1 MFIPVSIN
9 TGLTT
14 VSCVATAT
22 GDLTANCEVLYKSA
36 SYQPNVAIPVVKGD
50 TIQLRTTV
58 TGPAQIV
65 VGLGDRTYYWHVDL
79 PKTLRYVEDLA
90 FQRVTGSV
98 YGKLYSFPSNTQK
111 TYVETGTLTKN
122 EDILASIDYQ
132 KKEIWLFGSLG
143 AVKKIT
149 TPEKPVA
156 VVFLPRWSID
166 EDVATAPY
174 VVTDSKVY
182 ALTDDMSLDIAGGVV
197 ITTGS
202 AVNGACADASGIVF
216 VTSTYVGRII
226 PGQGATQL
234 TNVGGSS
241 VQVTYDNKIVLGRND
256 GFISIFT
263 QTGASY
269 SEEIIF
275 TERELPNGS
284 VIGVNSKYL
293 LDVNHAEYVFA
304 VDMVN
309 RKVISIKLDDKT
321 VSQLNL
327 DLVPSSIVSEKD
339 SVYVSFFNHTKAFKY
354 GVDLTGLEEV
364 NSVKTH
370 GSSFLTEFMATDL
383 YADAADVTTAEI
395 STAIRLDQ
403 YDVSVD
409 ETSLDVTWTVPWTR
423 PQYLKLV
430 TPGATATLNGDP
442 FTEGYVVAPSQLV
455 ISMPNDGEYYAE
467 SQINLLGYRPV
478 SVHFRTEPK
487 LFPDSVTLNTVYEA
501 FIRKQYEDIFQVE
514 GMTDGFSVDVSTD
527 SGDME
532 FSIND
537 APYAT
542 SGTIK
547 NGDVVEVRATIR
559 NMITKRNQHDIM
571 TEFGMPVSLW
581 TILVMQLNGAQF
593 RPDTTLEK
601 HKFDVIRQEES
612 ATEEHTVEPQI
623 GIVAPQMLST
633 DTYAP
638 LVSASYICEG
648 DVECNHW
655 DSNVVMQGS
664 LVQSLGGTTRI
675 LEQSTSAVLSDKNR
689 MIERSVSAVLAGKTN
704 NVEHGYEAVIVYS
717 DSSYDSPILR
727 MDATFRE
734 GQKSFFY
741 DADYSVSVSLAVSE
755 HASNTERRAG
765 VSVSIQDN
773 VFYLT
778 RESELTLDTETFR
791 YVSMSSIAYQYD
803 YLREHAAHTIGIDA
817 EYVRR
822 LMTSLEFA
830 ASVDRFYSN
839 PTVDLNAVYEK
850 TLLPTWAEHVS
861 EYGTLV
867 RSNQYASESPAQL
880 LSNITY
886 ADHSSVSHMLYGPT
900 YGEWGSDVGINGQQT
915 YVDVVTT
922 GTVSGS
928 SEGAFASNV
937 VVFSQHESIMVP
949 MPAREW
955 VVDTHQELYLEA
967 DQSGFFDTLEDAQA
981 YAATL
986 NLELNTPAQFKQYG
1000 DKWILVSAPVVDNA
1014 ACFPTTAP
1022 PSSQRRFGYAGG
1034 G

>member
-22 GDLTANCEVLYKSA
+22 GDLTADCEVLYKSA

-50 TIQLRTTV
+50 TIQLRTNV

-65 VGLGDRTYYWHVDL
+65 VELGDRTYYWHVDL

-98 YGKLYSFPSNTQK
+98 YGKLYSFPSNTQQ
-111 TYVETGTLTKN
+111 TYVETGTLSKN

-166 EDVATAPY
+166 EDVATTPY
-174 VVTDSKVY
+174 VVTESKVY

-197 ITTGS
+197 IATGPL
-202 AVNGACADASGIVF
+202 VNGACADASGIVF
-216 VTSTYVGRII
+216 VTNTYVGRII

-234 TNVGGSS
+234 TNTGGSS
-241 VQVTYDNKIVLGRND
+241 VQVTFDNKIVLGRND

-263 QTGASY
+263 QSGASY
-269 SEEIIF
+269 SEEIVF
-275 TERELPNGS
+275 TERKLPNGS
-284 VIGVNSKYL
+284 VIGVNTKYL

-304 VDMVN
+304 IDMVN

-321 VSQLNL
+321 VNQLNL
-327 DLVPSSIVSEKD
+327 DFVPSSIVSEKD
-339 SVYVSFFNHTKAFKY
+339 SVYVSFFDHTKAFKY

-383 YADAADVTTAEI
+383 YEDATDVTKAED
-395 STAIRLDQ
+395 STAIRFNQHDIG
-403 YDVSVD
+403 VD
-409 ETSLDVTWTVPWTR
+409 ETSLTATWIVPWTR
-423 PQYLKLV
+423 PQYIRLI
-430 TPGATATLNGDP
+430 TPGATATLDDQP
-442 FTEGYVVAPSQLV
+442 FTEGYVVSPSQLV
-455 ISMPNDGEYYAE
+455 VSMPNDGEYYAE
-467 SQINLLGYRPV
+467 SQVDLMGYRPV
-478 SVHFRTEPK
+478 SIHFRTEPK
-487 LFPDSVTLNTVYEA
+487 LFPNSVTLNTVYEA
-501 FIRKQYEDIFQVE
+501 FIRRQYDDIFQVE
-514 GMTDGFSVDVSTD
+514 GMTDGFSVQVGTD

-537 APYAT
+537 APYAKT
-542 SGTIK
+542 GTIK
-547 NGDVVEVRATIR
+547 NGDVVEVRAVIK

-581 TILVMQLNGAQF
+581 TILVMQLNGASF

-601 HKFDVIRQEES
+601 HKFDVVRQEES

-623 GIVAPQMLST
+623 SIAAPQMLST

-638 LVSASYICEG
+638 LVSASYMCEG

-664 LVQSLGGTTRI
+664 LVQSLSGTTRI
-675 LEQSTSAVLSDKNR
+675 LEQSTSSSVAGTT
-689 MIERSVSAVLAGKTN
+689 RS
-704 NVEHGYEAVIVYS
+704 VEHGYEAVIAYS
-717 DSSYDSPILR
+717 DSSYDSPLLR
-727 MDATFRE
+727 MEATFRE
-734 GQKSFFY
+734 GEKSFLY
-741 DADYSVSVSLAVSE
+741 DADYLVSVSLAVSE
-755 HASNTERRAG
+755 YASDTERRAG
-765 VSVSIQDN
+765 VSVSVQDN

-778 RESELTLDTETFR
+778 RDASKYTLDAETFR

-822 LMTSLEFA
+822 LSASLEFA
-830 ASVDRFYSN
+830 ATVDRFYSN

-850 TLLPTWAEHVS
+850 TLLPTQVEHVS
-861 EYGTLV
+861 DYEALI
-867 RSNQYASESPAQL
+867 RSRHYATESPTQL
-880 LSNITY
+880 LANITY
-886 ADHSSVSHMLYGPT
+886 ADHSAEGRVLYGPT
-900 YGEWGSDVGINGQQT
+900 YGEFGSDMDVNGQQT
-915 YVDVVTT
+915 YVDFTAVGIVNTST
-922 GTVSGS
+922 ET
-928 SEGAFASNV
+928 FASNIV
-937 VVFSQHESIMVP
+937 MFSQHESILVP
-949 MPAREW
+949 MPVREW
-955 VVDTHQELYLEA
+955 VVDTHQELSLEA

-1000 DKWILVSAPVVDNA
+1000 DKWILVSAPVADNA